1 MLMKKSLIAYI
12 ERDPDTKLLVAE
24 VPGIPGA
31 HTQAETMDE
40 LIANLKEVI
49 ELCLEE
55 QKRKKIKIPEFVG
68 LQEIEVNI

>member
-1 MLMKKSLIAYI
+1 MKKNLIAYI

-24 VPGIPGA
+24 IPRIPGA

-40 LIANLKEVI
+40 LIANMKEVV

-55 QKRKKIKIPEFVG
+55 QKKKKIKVPEFVG